1 MRKHGKVDANQKAI
15 VQALRK
21 VGASVTS
28 LAEVGGGTPD
38 LLVGFRRRTFV
49 LECKVKGAKRTQA
62 QIAWWFNFNGEGD
75 IVYSETDALRAIGA
89 I

>member
-1 MRKHGKVDANQKAI
+1 MRKHGKVDANQKEI
-15 VQALRK
+15 VSALRK

-28 LAEVGGGTPD
+28 LAEIGGGCPD
-38 LLVGFRRRTFV
+38 LLVGFRNRSFV

-62 QIAWWFNFNGEGD
+62 QIAWWFNFRGEGD